1 MATPVEP
8 TTFPAGLLEWAGH
21 RSGGVRRLFDKGSGR
36 PSGAVIRTSLLER
49 LEAWVESIVD
59 GVAGTPR
66 IVLLVGGPG
75 NGKTEAV
82 EATIH
87 ALDRKLNG
95 GNLLSRTFEPL
106 FAPDSG
112 KAVPRLAQVDVS
124 SLLKRP
130 SIGTLAIVQDAS
142 VTDPAFPGRSPASL
156 LVSDLSKYVSDSS
169 AGVYLACVNRG
180 VLDDALIAAIDDRQV
195 AVQGLLADIVRAVGL
210 SPTAP
215 PCWPL
220 EGHVAIAVWPMD
232 VESLLVARSSGDA
245 SPARQLLDS
254 ATRAQAWPEAG
265 KCPAG
270 DRCPFC
276 LSRSLLIGD
285 PHQTALLQ
293 VLRWYELATGKRWS
307 FRDMFSLI
315 SFLLAGVPSS
325 GADETLSPCEW
336 AARLLD
342 IQSKTTSKPESLR
355 LRAPFLLVASQ
366 YQHALFGRWPRL
378 SGRGFRADLRE
389 LKMEG
394 HPTLMGLHHFLSG
407 GRGLAVPATLEP
419 QLVGLSESL
428 DPALADP
435 DEEVEVSSRT
445 ALPLRDIDAR
455 FSQSTREGLQFLR
468 KYRCL
473 TVLEVDLLQRLA
485 ETDDDLGEG
494 EARRRRPATASRLQ
508 SFIREF
514 ACRLVRRT
522 LGVRS
527 GVVRDAATLKAFQA
541 VIDGDEQL
549 LHDSVKQVE
558 GLLNEK
564 DRFVVTLNTT
574 FGEPLPPEPR
584 RAVLT
589 TDRQKVRPRESRAVG
604 RPTASLRFLTVGAGH
619 SVQSIPMTY
628 ELFRSVR
635 ELRAGMMPASL
646 PRPVVALL
654 DTTRARLSGQIVR
667 DDNLLDGAEI
677 RIGLRSEVI
686 VRELNKFIVRQEDG
700 R

>member
-1 MATPVEP
+1 
-8 TTFPAGLLEWAGH
+8 
-21 RSGGVRRLFDKGSGR
+21 
-36 PSGAVIRTSLLER
+36 LLER
-49 LEAWVESIVD
+49 LERWVESIVNGAED
-59 GVAGTPR
+59 TPR

-87 ALDRKLNG
+87 AMDRKLNG
-95 GNLLSRTFEPL
+95 GNLLASAFEQL
-106 FAPDSG
+106 FAPDAG
-112 KAVPRLAQVDVS
+112 KPVPRLARVDVS

-130 SIGTLAIVQDAS
+130 SIGTLDIVQDAS
-142 VTDPAFPGRSPASL
+142 VADPAFPGCTPASL
-156 LVSDLSKYVSDSS
+156 LVADLSRCVADP
-169 AGVYLACVNRG
+169 ARGVYLACVNRG
-180 VLDDALIAAIDDRQV
+180 VLDDALIAAIDEPQV
-195 AVQGLLADIVRAVGL
+195 AVRGLLADIVSAVGL
-210 SPTAP
+210 SPMAP
-215 PCWPL
+215 TCWPL
-220 EGHVAIAVWPMD
+220 EGHPAIAVWPMD
-232 VESLLVARSSGDA
+232 VESLLVTTSSGNA
-245 SPARQLLDS
+245 SPARQLLDA
-254 ATRAQAWPEAG
+254 ATREDAWPEAN
-265 KCPAG
+265 KCVAG

-276 LSRSLLIGD
+276 LSRSLLVGD
-285 PHQTALLQ
+285 RHQAALLQ
-293 VLRWYELATGKRWS
+293 ILRWYELATGKRWS
-307 FRDMFSLI
+307 FRDLYSLV
-315 SFLLAGVPSS
+315 SFLLAGVPTS
-325 GADETLSPCEW
+325 GTAESLSPCEW

-342 IQSKTTSKPESLR
+342 IQSKTTSKSESLR
-355 LRAPFLLVASQ
+355 LRAPFLLVAAQ

-378 SGRGFRADLRE
+378 SGRGFRADLKE

-394 HPTLMGLHHFLSG
+394 HPTLMGLHQFLNG
-407 GRGLAVPATLEP
+407 GRGLAIPATLEP

-435 DEEVEVSSRT
+435 DEEVEVSSKSVV
-445 ALPLRDIDAR
+445 LLRDIDAR

-468 KYRCL
+468 RFRSL
-473 TVLEVDLLQRLA
+473 SVLEVDLLQKLA
-485 ETDDDLGEG
+485 DTDDALGEG

-508 SFIREF
+508 SFIRDF

-527 GVVRDAATLKAFQA
+527 GVVRDAATLKGFQA

-564 DRFVVTLNTT
+564 ERFVVTLNTT

-589 TDRQKVRPRESRAVG
+589 TDRQKVRPRESRVGG
-604 RPTASLRFLTVGAGH
+604 RPAAALRFLTVGAGA
-619 SVQSIPMTY
+619 SSQSIPMTY

-635 ELRAGMMPASL
+635 ELRAGMIPASL

-654 DTTRARLSGQIVR
+654 DTTRARLSGRIVR
-667 DDNLLDGAEI
+667 DHNLLDGAEI

-686 VRELNKFIVRQEDG
+686 VREMNKFIVRQE
-700 R
+700 RER

>member
-1 MATPVEP
+1 VSRQPVN
-8 TTFPAGLLEWAGH
+8 FPVGLLAWAGH
-21 RSGGVRRLFDKGSGR
+21 RSGGVRRLFDQSSGR
-36 PSGAVIRTSLLER
+36 PSGSVIQTSLLER
-49 LEAWVESIVD
+49 LDAWGDAIAG
-59 GVAGTPR
+59 GVAETPR

-82 EATIH
+82 EALVH
-87 ALDRKLNG
+87 AIDRKLYG
-95 GNLLSRTFEPL
+95 GNLLARKLERL
-106 FAPDSG
+106 FGQGSG

-124 SLLKRP
+124 SPLERP
-130 SIGTLAIVQDAS
+130 SIGKLAIVQDAS

-156 LVSDLSKYVSDSS
+156 LVSDLSERVSDSS
-169 AGVYLACVNRG
+169 TGFYLACVNRG

-195 AVQGLLADIVRAVGL
+195 DVQGLLEDVVRAVGL
-210 SPTAP
+210 VPTAP
-215 PCWPL
+215 SCWPL
-220 EGHVAIAVWPMD
+220 EGHPSIAVWPMD
-232 VESLLVARSSGDA
+232 VESLLVARSSEDA

-254 ATRAQAWPEAG
+254 ATRAEAWPEEG

-270 DRCPFC
+270 DQCPFC
-276 LSRSLLIGD
+276 LSRSLLVGD
-285 PHQTALLQ
+285 PHQAALLQ

-307 FRDMFSLI
+307 FRDLFSLV

-325 GADETLSPCEW
+325 GTDETLSPCEW
-336 AARLLD
+336 AANLLD
-342 IQSKTTSKPESLR
+342 SQSKTSSKSESLR

-378 SGRGFRADLRE
+378 SGRGFRADLKE
-389 LKMEG
+389 LKMED
-394 HPTLMGLHHFLSG
+394 HPTLMGLHHFLSK
-407 GRGLAVPATLEP
+407 GRGLEVPATLEP

-435 DEEVEVSSRT
+435 AAEVEVSSRT
-445 ALPLRDIDAR
+445 VVKLRDIDAR

-468 KYRCL
+468 KYHCL
-473 TVLEVDLLQRLA
+473 TLLEVDLLRQLA
-485 ETDDDLGEG
+485 DTDDDLGEG
-494 EARRRRPATASRLQ
+494 EARRRRPATAARLQ
-508 SFIREF
+508 SFVREF

-589 TDRQKVRPRESRAVG
+589 TDRQKVRPRESRADG
-604 RPTASLRFLTVGAGH
+604 RPTASLRFFTVGAGT
-619 SVQSIPMTY
+619 SMQSIPMTY

-635 ELRAGMMPASL
+635 ELRDGMRPASL

-667 DDNLLDGAEI
+667 DDSLLDGAEI